1 MGVSGTVLFVPLY
14 TMVFPLLGYH
24 LTPVQAVEVSLII
37 EIFGFTSSVSAFW
50 RAGFIDFQISLFA
63 MALAAPLAIVGG
75 LVSHFIP
82 GNILLAVIGFALV
95 GFGYLLL
102 GESAEHHVVEAGGAT
117 VQPAGPGTKEHR
129 DRHGRVYRYRLLND
143 RRRAAAAGFGGV
155 LQGLVGFSAGELST
169 VEQVLRGMP
178 VRIAAGNSHMIIFGA
193 AISAAFTHLSVSA
206 AQGTTVPWNII
217 AASAPAVL
225 IGGQFAG
232 LLAGRIPQEILR
244 MILAGFLT
252 FIGLISAYRASVGSG
267 LQIPVWV
274 LVVSIVV
281 CMTAIILVIR
291 KQNKKRL
298 PSPACGN
305 SSASCCS
312 CTPREKEATQDSSSD

>member
-24 LTPVQAVEVSLII
+24 LTPAQAVEVSLII

-50 RAGFIDFQISLFA
+50 RAGLIDFQISVFA
-63 MALAAPLAIVGG
+63 VTLAAPLAIAGG
-75 LVSHFIP
+75 LVSHFLP
-82 GNILLAVIGFALV
+82 GNILLAIIGAALV
-95 GFGYLLL
+95 GFGYLLV
-102 GESAEHHVVEAGGAT
+102 GESAGHRPLESDGRT
-117 VQPAGPGTKEHR
+117 QPISPELKEHR
-129 DRHGRVYRYRLLND
+129 DRHGRVYHYRLLND
-143 RRRAAAAGFGGV
+143 RWRAAAASFGGV

-178 VRIAAGNSHMIIFGA
+178 VRIAAGNSHLIIFGA
-193 AISAAFTHLSVSA
+193 AISAALTHLSVSA
-206 AQGTTVPWNII
+206 AQGTTVPWNIV

-244 MILAGFLT
+244 SVLAGFLT
-252 FIGLISAYRASVGSG
+252 FIGLISAYRASMGSG
-267 LQIPVWV
+267 LHIPLWV
-274 LVVSIVV
+274 LAASLII

-291 KQNKKRL
+291 RQNQKRL
-298 PSPACGN
+298 PYRSCEAASG
-305 SSASCCS
+305 SCCS
-312 CTPREKEATQDSSSD
+312 CAPRGKTMTQGDSE

>member
-24 LTPVQAVEVSLII
+24 LEPVQAVEVSLIT
-37 EIFGFTSSVSAFW
+37 EIFGFMSSVSAFW
-50 RAGFIDFQISLFA
+50 RAGFIDFQISWFA
-63 MALAAPLAIVGG
+63 VMLAAPLAIAGG
-75 LVSHFIP
+75 LVSHLLP
-82 GNILLAVIGFALV
+82 ANILLAVIGLALV
-95 GFGYLLL
+95 GFGYLMV
-102 GESAEHHVVEAGGAT
+102 GESAEHHLVESVGAPE
-117 VQPAGPGTKEHR
+117 PAGPKIKEHR

-143 RRRAAAAGFGGV
+143 RWRAAAAGFGGV

-178 VRIAAGNSHMIIFGA
+178 VRIAAGNSHLIIFAA

-217 AASAPAVL
+217 AACAPAVL

-244 MILAGFLT
+244 MVLAGFLT
-252 FIGLISAYRASVGSG
+252 FVGLISAYRASMGSR
-267 LQIPVWV
+267 LHIPVWV

-281 CMTAIILVIR
+281 CLTAIILVISLQNR
-291 KQNKKRL
+291 KRANRK
-298 PSPACGN
+298 ACEAAAG
-305 SSASCCS
+305 SCCS
-312 CTPREKEATQDSSSD
+312 RVPEQTNSKSSD